1 MDDDADG
8 SVDVTETDGVRAAAF
23 VCGFVVCSVE
33 RLMLQ
38 HSALCPIYKQVL
50 AWKDTVAFG
59 LLTRDIYL
67 CKATLKKAMYCQKC
81 FTNTWQCSTVHYAQ
95 CTNKCLLE
103 RTQWLLTCLLETYI
117 SVKLLWKRLCIVKSA
132 LQILDSAAQWSTTY
146 WFAVYSYTGLSV
158 LQNFYREEEHTLHVV
173 IGFLIFQ
180 LWVLNG

>member
-38 HSALCPIYKQVL
+38 HSALCPMYKQVL

-67 CKATLKKAMYCQKC
+67 CKATLKKAMYCQMC
-81 FTNTWQCSTVHYAQ
+81 FTNTS
-95 CTNKCLLE
+95 
-103 RTQWLLTCLLETYI
+103 
-117 SVKLLWKRLCIVKSA
+117 
-132 LQILDSAAQWSTTY
+132 STTY

>member
-81 FTNTWQCSTVHYAQ
+81 FTNTWQCSTVKYNILVCSVQLYWSECVAELLQRRGTYITRCYRVFHLS
-95 CTNKCLLE
+95 TVSFKWVICLLY
-103 RTQWLLTCLLETYI
+103 CA
-117 SVKLLWKRLCIVKSA
+117 VF
-132 LQILDSAAQWSTTY
+132 ILNYKCRD
-146 WFAVYSYTGLSV
+146 
-158 LQNFYREEEHTLHVV
+158 
-173 IGFLIFQ
+173 
-180 LWVLNG
+180 